1 MSAARPSFDRLARR
15 YRLLEYLAFGR
26 ELERA
31 RFAFLDRIAD
41 RRDILLLGEGDGRC
55 AGRLAALA
63 PDARLVCVD
72 SSPAMIGRAARR
84 VAATNA
90 RGRVSF
96 TCADLLSYCPEAGRF
111 DAVVT
116 LFFLDC
122 FDEAEVASIIS
133 RVAPALQP
141 GAPWLFADFTL
152 PESGIARVRARVWL
166 AILYTFFRWETGL
179 RVSSL
184 PPSEVLLVRAGWRR
198 VACRDYQWGLIRSAV
213 FNRHSDRRGP
223 ITGARSASA

>member
-1 MSAARPSFDRLARR
+1 MSAARPSFDRLARG

-31 RFAFLDRIAD
+31 RFAFIDRIAD
-41 RRDILLLGEGDGRC
+41 RRDILLLGEGDGRF
-55 AGRLAALA
+55 AARLAALA

-84 VAATNA
+84 MADSGA

-96 TCADLLSYCPEAGRF
+96 TCADLLSYCPEPARY

-122 FDEAEVASIIS
+122 FDGAGVASIIS
-133 RVAPALQP
+133 RVAPSLQP
-141 GAPWLFADFTL
+141 GAPWLFADFML
-152 PESGIARVRARVWL
+152 PESGIARARARAWL

-184 PPSEVLLVRAGWRR
+184 PPSEFLLEQAGWQR

-213 FNRHSDRRGP
+213 FNRRPDGQRP
-223 ITGARSASA
+223 LTGARSASA